1 MLNVI
6 HYKRP
11 DGRPVEVTIKNI
23 RQEDAKFFIEGNLFV
38 SMEDLMTGDVVLYSE
53 TGMSDEDGEEIEV
66 MYLVPQGESCED
78 AMSELRKLVELKW
91 ED

>member
-1 MLNVI
+1 
-6 HYKRP
+6 
-11 DGRPVEVTIKNI
+11 
-23 RQEDAKFFIEGNLFV
+23 
-38 SMEDLMTGDVVLYSE
+38 MTGDVVLYSE

-91 ED
+91 EVVVDCHECHDRHDKNDEGD